1 MVPMAEHYPPEY
13 LEFVRLFNEGKYAES
28 HRVLHDI
35 WSENRSN
42 YFYKALI
49 QMAGAHQHWQEQ
61 SYYWAADLF
70 RGAAQLLS
78 AYAPRHGG
86 LDINELVRTLQTCA
100 DVADAQRNDRQGAY
114 KLPPVKLTV

>member
-1 MVPMAEHYPPEY
+1 MEREPVKLLLQGLDSDGGSA
-13 LEFVRLFNEGKYAES
+13 S
-28 HRVLHDI
+28 
-35 WSENRSN
+35 
-42 YFYKALI
+42 AL
-49 QMAGAHQHWQEQ
+49 
-61 SYYWAADLF
+61 AADLF

>member
-1 MVPMAEHYPPEY
+1 MAEHYPPEY